1 MWEPFSHSLQ
11 PSLAG
16 QSTGLPTW
24 SPLNS
29 CLKGGERTIQDI
41 DPISRRLKEAE
52 QKIRSYGNATSVR
65 EVTMDEMLQQSQFVL
80 EGTVTAIEARE
91 NSQERIHSYVTFEIT
106 DIIKGEYNSNIIT
119 LRFLGGTVDDVTLV
133 VSDMRLP
140 QEGEHGIYFVESLE
154 RFQVNPLYGWSQGH
168 FIVELEG
175 AGRERVMTNRRLPV
189 TGVMDDKSDE
199 PTTHGKE
206 RIQTLSRG
214 VVRDLVVAQEGED
227 NKGMTVDEF
236 KTVLHKRMGRN
247 Q

>member
-1 MWEPFSHSLQ
+1 VKIENNVVFKYFGIWIVLLLM
-11 PSLAG
+11 
-16 QSTGLPTW
+16 
-24 SPLNS
+24 
-29 CLKGGERTIQDI
+29 
-41 DPISRRLKEAE
+41 PIC
-52 QKIRSYGNATSVR
+52 YGNATSVR
-65 EVTMDEMLQQSQFVL
+65 EVTMDEMLQQSQFVF
-80 EGTVTAIEARE
+80 EGTVTAIETQE
-91 NSQERIHSYVTFEIT
+91 NSQKRIHSYVTFEIT
-106 DIIKGEYNSNIIT
+106 DIIKGEYHSNIIT

-140 QEGEHGIYFVESLE
+140 QEGEHGIYFVESLD

-168 FIVELEG
+168 FIVERDG
-175 AGRERVMTNRRLPV
+175 AGSERVMTNRRLPV
-189 TGVMDDKSDE
+189 TGVMDYKSDE
-199 PTTHGKE
+199 PTTPGKE